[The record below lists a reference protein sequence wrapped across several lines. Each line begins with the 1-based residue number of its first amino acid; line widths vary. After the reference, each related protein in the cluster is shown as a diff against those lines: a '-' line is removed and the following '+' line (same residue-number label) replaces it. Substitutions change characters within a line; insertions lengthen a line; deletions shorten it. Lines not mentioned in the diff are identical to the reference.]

1 MKQVPHRVITPAVK
15 TDLKLALCKIP
26 CRCLVGPSR
35 LNDRKGGSCV
45 ICEPLD
51 RISVDTIG
59 RYSIDMSA
67 DRSADT
73 QLTGVSVDKSAGTR
87 SIVSTDTRPRGSQI
101 TQDTERLSVQ
111 FNFLPQL
118 TNENVAVINNE
129 HLGKNF
135 KPWQPETANA

>member
-1 MKQVPHRVITPAVK
+1 M
-15 TDLKLALCKIP
+15 
-26 CRCLVGPSR
+26 
-35 LNDRKGGSCV
+35 
-45 ICEPLD
+45 
-51 RISVDTIG
+51 DTIG

-111 FNFLPQL
+111 FNFLPL
-118 TNENVAVINNE
+118 NE
-129 HLGKNF
+129 
-135 KPWQPETANA
+135 